1 MAAHIK
7 TIEADITKLK
17 TILAKAT
24 TPAATKEKI
33 KDKLKT
39 LQQDLR
45 DAKKKAG
52 APKSNSNKA
61 LTALSQARR
70 DAQKGVPKGKSDIE
84 KDARRPAKKA
94 GKRITDG
101 THYPYKKGNV
111 YYEKRDNRT
120 DHRQPANK
128 YKKLKA
134 GGMLEAGTMVHLN
147 TPINGFAEG
156 EYELVKEYEGT
167 ALIPQGSYLIKNKEG
182 KTIKLKKDRFGE
194 KKKAGGEVTFG
205 KDKFGH
211 SAIIK
216 FADKSYKA
224 EWMKKPTKDDTEIY
238 ELPNILLDKSSREY
252 ESVLQYLLKKVHE
265 SGEKFEDGG
274 ELSGCFVSHDGG
286 VHRIEK

>member
-1 MAAHIK
+1 MVHIK
-7 TIEADITKLK
+7 TLEADIAKLK

-52 APKSNSNKA
+52 APKANSNIA

-101 THYPYKKGNV
+101 THFPYKKGNV

-134 GGMLEAGTMVHLN
+134 GGMLEAGAMVHLN
-147 TPINGFAEG
+147 TPINGFSEG

-182 KTIKLKKDRFGE
+182 KTIKLKKDSFSE
-194 KKKAGGEVTFG
+194 KKKAGGEVNNG
-205 KDKFGH
+205 KAKFEKGDEGMFEGGVYRVLNFDGTKYHLIELDDANHIEISGSNITVSNDKFERQY
-211 SAIIK
+211 ALYPK
-216 FADKSYKA
+216 MKA
-224 EWMKKPTKDDTEIY
+224 
-238 ELPNILLDKSSREY
+238 
-252 ESVLQYLLKKVHE
+252 
-265 SGEKFEDGG
+265 GG